1 MKLPLAVAAASFLL
15 ILFGVSYSSAM
26 PVSVSISV
34 GFLSRWAWPYAVD
47 ILILKRWNEKWNR
60 SQDVEMSDPTCMQMK
75 RANLTIR
82 FPRIEFSL
90 FGAVDC
96 ALRLTRHA
104 DFVGEMAT
112 IARRLL
118 GYDNVQIQPR
128 PRECAV
134 DLPRHVDVTASRR
147 ELKENSFG
155 HHPEHKSNAGDMD
168 LDDYHRI
175 DPSPSSKAIQP
186 GPIQHG
192 TPLMPFI
199 PEPSPPSPPAPG

>member
-15 ILFGVSYSSAM
+15 ILFGVSYSS
-26 PVSVSISV
+26 
-34 GFLSRWAWPYAVD
+34 G
-47 ILILKRWNEKWNR
+47 
-60 SQDVEMSDPTCMQMK
+60 
-75 RANLTIR
+75 
-82 FPRIEFSL
+82 
-90 FGAVDC
+90 
-96 ALRLTRHA
+96 
-104 DFVGEMAT
+104 
-112 IARRLL
+112 
-118 GYDNVQIQPR
+118 
-128 PRECAV
+128 AV